1 MKIFLNADTQLSR
14 LLLMKFLS
22 TLYSIQQWART
33 QTTLR
38 LYSSSL
44 LLAYDAKRL
53 RAQIFCNRNN
63 RNYSNGSTTAS
74 SRSSSVESTSKLT
87 PTSPNAAN
95 EWQAPSS
102 FDAISQTMP
111 PVSVTTETTKT
122 STTMAPAAE
131 EAATIN
137 ANGCFH
143 PSINNH
149 TTSPQAHIEDC
160 NGREHS
166 SFIDDMDSIQLYKKL
181 QKSHSTQNNYEEVSK
196 HLRRSYAQCVLAQFY
211 ICLIFLGY
219 ETHSQRLRSIFG

>member
-1 MKIFLNADTQLSR
+1 MLSFSSLSLFSALKIFLNADTQLSR

-74 SRSSSVESTSKLT
+74 SRSSSVESASKLT

-95 EWQAPSS
+95 DWQASS
-102 FDAISQTMP
+102 NIHSISETMQSSGP
-111 PVSVTTETTKT
+111 NETTKSSSTTTTTT
-122 STTMAPAAE
+122 STE
-131 EAATIN
+131 ATIN
-137 ANGCFH
+137 ANGCINS
-143 PSINNH
+143 SINNH
-149 TTSPQAHIEDC
+149 TTQTQTHNGHSI
-160 NGREHS
+160 GREHS
-166 SFIDDMDSIQLYKKL
+166 SFINDMDSIQLYKKL
-181 QKSHSTQNNYEEVSK
+181 QKSHSTHNNYEEVNE
-196 HLRRSYAQCVLAQFY
+196 CVFFFP
-211 ICLIFLGY
+211 IFSLLL
-219 ETHSQRLRSIFG
+219 EFVT

>member
-1 MKIFLNADTQLSR
+1 
-14 LLLMKFLS
+14 MKFLS

-95 EWQAPSS
+95 EWQASSNFDTISETIPSS
-102 FDAISQTMP
+102 TP
-111 PVSVTTETTKT
+111 TTESTKLPT
-122 STTMAPAAE
+122 AE
-131 EAATIN
+131 ATCN
-137 ANGCFH
+137 ANGCFNS
-143 PSINNH
+143 SINNH
-149 TTSPQAHIEDC
+149 ATQTQTHIEHC
-160 NGREHS
+160 NRRDHS
-166 SFIDDMDSIQLYKKL
+166 SFINDMDSIQLYKKL
-181 QKSHSTQNNYEEVSK
+181 QKSHSTQNNYEEVNKCVVPFITNFIKFALLFLS
-196 HLRRSYAQCVLAQFY
+196 HLYR
-211 ICLIFLGY
+211 I
-219 ETHSQRLRSIFG
+219 